1 MLGMDTRPPLVERQ
15 GRQWQFDAYVVDT
28 AISGSTAAFALGD
41 GTLRLLTLDPSSDE
55 RPGTIGAHEGA
66 CLALAANADGFFTT
80 GDDGRL
86 RRIETDGEAETLFE
100 RPGKWIEHVTTPSD
114 GSFIACASG
123 KTLTVLPKRGE
134 KFDLAHGASIGALA
148 LDPRG
153 KRIAA
158 AHYGGVSL
166 WWANG
171 KPDQKAEPLAW
182 KGSHISA
189 TWSLDGRFIVTG
201 MQEQSLH
208 GWRIADR
215 KDMRMSG
222 YPAKTR
228 SFSWTLKG
236 KFLATA
242 GADHVIC
249 WPFIGKD
256 GPMGQ
261 PPLEVGLPGPLI
273 RKVACHPKVDIIAA
287 GREDGSIVIYRLD
300 QEGVVPVKAAGD
312 GEVTALT
319 WRDDGRALVFGTER
333 GGAGLVWFL
342 PQK

>member
-1 MLGMDTRPPLVERQ
+1 MLGMEARPPLVERQ
-15 GRQWQFDAYVVDT
+15 GRQWQFGAYVVEI

-41 GTLRLLTLDPSSDE
+41 GTLRLLTLDPGSDE
-55 RPGTIGAHEGA
+55 TPGVVDAHDGA
-66 CLALAANADGFFTT
+66 CLSLAANKDGFIST
-80 GDDGRL
+80 GDDGKL
-86 RRIETDGEAETLFE
+86 RRIETDGAAETLLDQ
-100 RPGKWIEHVTTPSD
+100 PGKWIEHVATPAD
-114 GSFIACASG
+114 AGFIACAVG
-123 KTLTVLPKRGE
+123 KTLTILPRRGDP
-134 KFDLAHGASIGALA
+134 FDLPHGSSIAA
-148 LDPRG
+148 MAVDPRG
-153 KRIAA
+153 KRVAA

-171 KPDQKAEPLAW
+171 RADQKPEALAW
-182 KGSHISA
+182 KGSHISL

-201 MQEQSLH
+201 MQEQALH
-208 GWRIADR
+208 GWRIVDR

-249 WPFIGKD
+249 WPFMGKD

-312 GEVTALT
+312 GEVTALC
-319 WRDDGRALVFGTER
+319 WREDGRALLFGTER
-333 GGAGLVWFL
+333 GAGGIVWFL
-342 PQK
+342 PQS